1 MNKRTTAVF
10 MVGIFTIKS
19 TDSDSL
25 GFLDDIFGSFIPMK
39 TEDGS
44 MMTSQGKIIKS
55 LFFML
60 IAHFALAQCKIN

>member
-10 MVGIFTIKS
+10 MVGLFTIMS
-19 TDSDSL
+19 TDSSSL

-39 TEDGS
+39 TEDGL
-44 MMTSQGKIIKS
+44 MTSQGKIIKS